1 MRTSRIITITLALG
15 VGGTLLTSCG
25 DDTETLSKSEFV
37 EQANAI
43 CRTANDEIELAF
55 DAVWEGLEDLDVDD
69 PANEG
74 VIFVPYAEAASQ
86 LGTLWNQ
93 TSDDIRELA
102 EPDEDHDLIE
112 TLLDDM
118 DAAVDDFVETTA
130 AAADGDQ
137 AAMQAME
144 SDEDPFDDLD
154 QRARDYGLTVCG
166 EAG

>member
-1 MRTSRIITITLALG
+1 MGTNRNITIALALG
-15 VGGTLLTSCG
+15 VGGALFTSCG
-25 DDTETLSKSEFV
+25 DDTETLSKPEFV

-43 CRTANDEIELAF
+43 CRTANDEIEVAF

-74 VIFVPYAEAASQ
+74 VIFVRYAEAASQ
-86 LGTLWNQ
+86 LGTVWNQ

-118 DAAVDDFVETTA
+118 DAAVDNFVETT

-137 AAMQAME
+137 AAMQAIDGE
-144 SDEDPFDDLD
+144 TEDPFDELD

-166 EAG
+166 EAD